1 MRWRWPLP
9 MRTWDSGPVYLV
21 VFRNRKR
28 ADIDRAA
35 YDAQAVEMEAL
46 ARQQPGFVSFKSYSA
61 DDGEVVALSEWQDE
75 ASARSW
81 GKVAEHRVAQADGR
95 TRWYADYTLF
105 ACDDPRVHR
114 FP

>member
-1 MRWRWPLP
+1 M
-9 MRTWDSGPVYLV
+9 YLV

-35 YDAQAVEMEAL
+35 YEAQAADMEAL
-46 ARQQPGFVSFKSYSA
+46 AARQPGYLSFKSYAA

-75 ASARSW
+75 ASARAW
-81 GKVAEHRVAQADGR
+81 GCVAEHRLAMSAGR
-95 TRWYADYTLF
+95 SRWDAEYTMF
-105 ACDDPRVHR
+105 GCDRPRTHR

>member
-1 MRWRWPLP
+1 M
-9 MRTWDSGPVYLV
+9 YLV

-35 YDAQAVEMEAL
+35 YDAQAEEMERL
-46 ARQQPGFVSFKSYSA
+46 AARRPGFLSFKTYTA
-61 DDGEVVALSEWQDE
+61 DDGEVIAVSEWADE
-75 ASARSW
+75 ASARAW

-95 TRWYADYTLF
+95 ARWYAEYTLF
-105 ACDDPRVHR
+105 GCPDPHIHS